1 MNEHSQKLLTRLYQD
16 AKIGELGT
24 EEVLERCTDDKFKEI
39 ISNQMAQYN
48 LISKECETL
57 AKTNKIDLP
66 DNGFFK
72 KIKQVTM
79 INLSLLFND
88 KDRHIAEMMITGTV
102 MGIID
107 AIKALYDLDKAD
119 EEILNIGRKLQAM
132 QEEYVEALK
141 AYLEG

>member
-48 LISKECETL
+48 LIAKECETL
-57 AKTNKIDLP
+57 AKTNKIELP
-66 DNGFFK
+66 DNSFFK

-79 INLSLLFND
+79 INMSLLFNN
-88 KDRHIAEMMITGTV
+88 KDRHIAEIMITGTV

-119 EEILNIGRKLQAM
+119 EEILSIGKKLQAM
-132 QEEYVEALK
+132 QEKYVETLK
-141 AYLEG
+141 TYLEG